1 MDTSQNHTPLGRSLK
16 RHNGTPAVCVSNMP
30 TLINRFSLTSCVLV
44 VGAQWSRLGRV
55 WHGGLLQHVSRFGSF
70 CGSVFWYVPSICNM
84 VQFCIL
90 GLVPSTCSKAVVLS
104 TRRHT
109 LHTPVVCPEVIVA
122 AVQYNQKYNHEVRAN
137 IYIKNSTIYNM
148 QTLYTIYTIRCLA
161 VPGFLFIY
169 TQDQMI

>member
-1 MDTSQNHTPLGRSLK
+1 MEDCYSMSPGLVLFVVLYSGTVPLYVTWYS
-16 RHNGTPAVCVSNMP
+16 
-30 TLINRFSLTSCVLV
+30 
-44 VGAQWSRLGRV
+44 
-55 WHGGLLQHVSRFGSF
+55 
-70 CGSVFWYVPSICNM
+70 SV
-84 VQFCIL
+84 L

-148 QTLYTIYTIRCLA
+148 QTLYTIYIIRCLA
-161 VPGFLFIY
+161 VPGFLFIN
-169 TQDQMI
+169 TQDQML